1 MKISKRTE
9 VCGICTASLW
19 WIPTMTYFIM
29 KMNDIISPSKE
40 WVWWLAIPT
49 MFLIWV
55 LLNWKIEKTN
65 DKKTSTF

>member
-1 MKISKRTE
+1 MKLVKRTE
-9 VCGICTASLW
+9 VCGFCTASLW

-40 WVWWLAIPT
+40 WVWWVAIPT

-55 LLNWKIEKTN
+55 LLNWKITIKN
-65 DKKTSTF
+65 DKKPSTF

>member
-1 MKISKRTE
+1 MKIIKRPE

-29 KMNDIISPSKE
+29 KMNGVIAPSKE
-40 WVWWLAIPT
+40 WVWWVAIPV

-55 LLNWKIEKTN
+55 SINWKIET
-65 DKKTSTF
+65 KK

>member
-19 WIPTMTYFIM
+19 WVPTMTYFIM
-29 KMNDIISPSKE
+29 KMNDIISSNRE
-40 WVWWLAIPT
+40 WVWWVAIPT